1 MDPWFTSIIFGGICF
16 TSFLLLFWLLR
27 QNFSLRQQ
35 REEETKE
42 SLTKQAIAEEKMRHM
57 SEVTSQYQLSQKK
70 VEELGLENAALR
82 TLIEQNRK
90 SFHEKEALL
99 EKAEEKLRNTFK
111 ALSAEALNVNN
122 SSFLKLAEA
131 ALGKFQEHAKGD
143 LEGRQKAIE
152 NLLKP
157 VKEALV
163 GVDQKV
169 HELEKARV
177 GAYETL
183 RHQISDLVASQ
194 KELKTETT
202 NLVQALRAP
211 NVRGR
216 WGEIQLRRV
225 VEMAGMVSHCDFVE
239 QAHSTNPEEE
249 KLRPDMVIQLPGG
262 KNIIVDAKAP
272 LHAYLEALETMDPE
286 VRLLKL
292 KAHARQ
298 VRQHV
303 GKLSAKSYWDR
314 FTPTPEFVVLFLPG
328 ETFFSAALEQD
339 PSLIEL
345 GAEQKVILATPT
357 TLIALLRAVSY
368 GWRQEALAKNAQE
381 ISELGQE
388 MHKRISDMVGHF
400 ARVGK
405 NLGGAVEAYNQT
417 LGTLE
422 RRVMVSA
429 RKFKELGAA
438 AQKTDIESAEPIEKQ
453 PRVLE
458 SIS

>member
-1 MDPWFTSIIFGGICF
+1 MDPLFIAVLFGTICF
-16 TSFLLLFWLLR
+16 TSLVLIFWLVRKNFLLRSQGEQELKD
-27 QNFSLRQQ
+27 SIA
-35 REEETKE
+35 
-42 SLTKQAIAEEKMRHM
+42 KQAVAEEKMRHIQDL
-57 SEVTSQYQLSQKK
+57 TSQCHMYQKK
-70 VEELGLENAALR
+70 AEDLILENTELR
-82 TLIEQNRK
+82 TLIEQNRNMYR
-90 SFHEKEALL
+90 EKEALL
-99 EKAEEKLRNTFK
+99 EKAEENLRNTFK
-111 ALSAEALNVNN
+111 ALSAEALSANN
-122 SSFLKLAEA
+122 SSFLKLAET
-131 ALGKFQEHAKGD
+131 ALSKFQEHAKGD

-157 VKEALV
+157 VQEALS
-163 GVDQKV
+163 GVDIKV
-169 HELEKARV
+169 QELEKVRV

-183 RHQISDLVASQ
+183 RHQISEMVASH
-194 KELKTETT
+194 KELKAETT
-202 NLVQALRAP
+202 NLVQALKAP

-225 VEMAGMVSHCDFVE
+225 VEMAGMISHCDFME
-239 QAHSTNPEEE
+239 QVSAAREENR
-249 KLRPDMVIQLPGG
+249 LRPDMIINLPGG
-262 KNIIVDAKAP
+262 KRIVVDAKAP
-272 LHAYLEALETMDPE
+272 LNGYLEALEATDPQ

-292 KAHARQ
+292 KLHAKQ
-298 VRQHV
+298 VRQHMAQ
-303 GKLSAKSYWDR
+303 LSAKAYWDS
-314 FTPTPEFVVLFLPG
+314 FNPTPEFVVLFLPG

-368 GWRQEALAKNAQE
+368 GWRQEVLAKNAKE

-388 MHKRISDMVGHF
+388 MHKRIADMAGHF

-405 NLGGAVEAYNQT
+405 NLGGAVDAYNQT

-429 RKFKELGAA
+429 RKFKELGATPH
-438 AQKTDIESAEPIEKQ
+438 KIEIEEADPIEKQ

-458 SIS
+458 NIS

>member
-1 MDPWFTSIIFGGICF
+1 MDPLFSATLFGSICF
-16 TSFLLLFWLLR
+16 VSFVLIFWLVRNNFALR
-27 QNFSLRQQ
+27 RYQEHEL
-35 REEETKE
+35 KE
-42 SLTKQAIAEEKMRHM
+42 SIGKQAIAEERMRHLQDLTFQCE
-57 SEVTSQYQLSQKK
+57 SYQKKIQDLSQ
-70 VEELGLENAALR
+70 ENTHLR
-82 TLIEQNRK
+82 ILIEQNQKTFR
-90 SFHEKEALL
+90 EKELLL
-99 EKAEEKLRNTFK
+99 EKAEDNLRNTFK
-111 ALSAEALNVNN
+111 ALSAEALNANN

-143 LEGRQKAIE
+143 LEGRHKAIE

-157 VKEALV
+157 VHEALS
-163 GVDQKV
+163 GVDTKV
-169 HELEKARV
+169 QELEKVRV

-183 RHQISDLVASQ
+183 RHQISEMVASH
-194 KELKTETT
+194 KELKAETR
-202 NLVQALRAP
+202 NLVQALKAP

-225 VEMAGMVSHCDFVE
+225 VEMAGMIAHCDFME
-239 QAHSTNPEEE
+239 QVHTDREESR
-249 KLRPDMVIQLPGG
+249 LRPDMVINLPGG
-262 KNIIVDAKAP
+262 KRIIVDAKAP
-272 LHAYLEALETMDPE
+272 LNGYLEALEATDPQ

-292 KAHARQ
+292 KLHAKQ
-298 VRQHV
+298 VRQHMNQ
-303 GKLSAKSYWDR
+303 LSAKSYWDS
-314 FTPTPEFVVLFLPG
+314 FSPSPEFVVLFLPG

-368 GWRQEALAKNAQE
+368 GWRQEVLAKNAKE

-388 MHKRISDMVGHF
+388 MHKRISDMAGHF

-405 NLGGAVEAYNQT
+405 NLGGAVDAYNQT

-429 RKFKELGAA
+429 RKFKELGATP
-438 AQKTDIESAEPIEKQ
+438 QKEEIEVAEPIEKA

-458 SIS
+458 NIS